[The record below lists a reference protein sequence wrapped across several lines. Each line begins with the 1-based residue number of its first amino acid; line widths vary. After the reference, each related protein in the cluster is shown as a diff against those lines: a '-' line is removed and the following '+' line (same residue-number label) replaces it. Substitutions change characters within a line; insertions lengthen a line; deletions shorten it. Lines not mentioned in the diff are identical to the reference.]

1 MAHTNNNNIKKAGK
15 ASCVTS
21 HTAPFAYNVKHATCG
36 VCEIFKNSN
45 SNWYTYKL
53 SIPKSLCSLLTCFQ
67 K

>member
-1 MAHTNNNNIKKAGK
+1 MVNTNNNNTKNAGK

-45 SNWYTYKL
+45 SNW
-53 SIPKSLCSLLTCFQ
+53 
-67 K
+67 